1 MKLFFWGVYKG
12 FYRRPGGPC
21 SRKRFFR
28 TGNIGL
34 LFPPAGALF
43 RRRSILHAIP
53 AFSPV
58 TYAEQPFR
66 GYSRNGCSYEKEKPV

>member
-1 MKLFFWGVYKG
+1 MKLFFSEFPQV
-12 FYRRPGGPC
+12 F
-21 SRKRFFR
+21 
-28 TGNIGL
+28 TG
-34 LFPPAGALF
+34 AGMSLF
-43 RRRSILHAIP
+43 RETVFPQGEHRPSLPACRRSFPEAFNIHAIP